1 MKELELK
8 TTSELKKELYNYKK
22 IMSELEAKL
31 KHIENKSE
39 RSGNDIYEYGKTEEK
54 IKEIKEI
61 LLDLEK
67 EMMKRETKKIILKD
81 NYSKELEIK
90 LSYMLNLLNSNHFTK
105 GNHDMLLLLESLG
118 FSQDEIT
125 FFVQSK
131 WSKPV
136 IDEFMKREELVNK
149 NKERSLYL
157 KRKFKKVIKE
167 D

>member
-1 MKELELK
+1 MNDNIKYIDYEKPCERIFQLELK
-8 TTSELKKELYNYKK
+8 
-22 IMSELEAKL
+22 
-31 KHIENKSE
+31 
-39 RSGNDIYEYGKTEEK
+39 
-54 IKEIKEI
+54 
-61 LLDLEK
+61 EK
-67 EMMKRETKKIILKD
+67 EEMKKYTKNFVFKK
-81 NYSKELEIK
+81 NYSKELDLK

-118 FSQDEIT
+118 FSPDEIT

-149 NKERSLYL
+149 NRERSLYL
-157 KRKFKKVIKE
+157 KKKYKKSSKE